1 MYYLEIKVTIVLDI
15 TFTQSCIHISSKLQN
30 ETNIASIQ
38 NLTKST
44 VTVTATM
51 NSVCISTH
59 RTLPSSL
66 PLLQQNDLLPYKT

>member
-1 MYYLEIKVTIVLDI
+1 MYYLEIKVTIILDI
-15 TFTQSCIHISSKLQN
+15 TLHNHAYTYQVNCKN

-38 NLTKST
+38 NLSKST

-51 NSVCISTH
+51 NSVCISIH
-59 RTLPSSL
+59 RTLLSSL